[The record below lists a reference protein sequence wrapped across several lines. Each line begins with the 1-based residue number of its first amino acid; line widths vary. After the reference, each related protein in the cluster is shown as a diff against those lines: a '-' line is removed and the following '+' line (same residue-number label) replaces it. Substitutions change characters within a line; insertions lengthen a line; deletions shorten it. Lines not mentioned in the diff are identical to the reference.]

1 MAAHVVT
8 IHKTLVA
15 GSTAF
20 KRPVT
25 FSFVNVTEEHVARFM
40 DHSLFRAGGYAF
52 VLTFGL
58 VSVIAEHNN
67 FTRLISRSACQ
78 GFGKCECNEC
88 RESENRRQ
96 HIL

>member
-15 GSTAF
+15 GSTALNGI
-20 KRPVT
+20 VT
-25 FSFVNVTEEHVARFM
+25 FSFVDVTEVQVARFM
-40 DHSLFRAGGYAF
+40 DLSLFRFGGYAF

-67 FTRLISRSACQ
+67 FAIFISLFACP
-78 GFGKCECNEC
+78 GFSKSERNEC
-88 RESENRRQ
+88 GESKNRGQ
-96 HIL
+96 HL